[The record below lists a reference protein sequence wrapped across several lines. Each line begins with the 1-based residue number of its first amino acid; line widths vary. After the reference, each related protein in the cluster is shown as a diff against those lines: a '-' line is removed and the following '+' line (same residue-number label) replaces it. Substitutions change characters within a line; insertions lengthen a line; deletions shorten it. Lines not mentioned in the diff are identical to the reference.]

1 MAEVMQEALKY
12 YVNILNPFSP
22 MVMRK
27 VKEVV
32 AMNLP
37 LNLIC
42 PSHGV
47 IWRENPTQIVEQYLQ
62 WADAYQEDQ
71 VTIVYDTMWQST
83 RQMAQAIAEGIQEA
97 SPSTTVKLM
106 NAAIDD
112 KNDILTEM
120 FRAKIVLMGSPTIN
134 NGYSYAIAGLLEMA
148 RGLKFKKK
156 RAAAF
161 GSYGWSGEATKMI
174 TEHLQQ
180 AGFELIN
187 EGIRQPWVPDTD
199 MLQACRQWGASLV

>member
-1 MAEVMQEALKY
+1 
-12 YVNILNPFSP
+12 
-22 MVMRK
+22 
-27 VKEVV
+27 
-32 AMNLP
+32 
-37 LNLIC
+37 
-42 PSHGV
+42 
-47 IWRENPTQIVEQYLQ
+47 
-62 WADAYQEDQ
+62 
-71 VTIVYDTMWQST
+71 
-83 RQMAQAIAEGIQEA
+83 MAQAIAQGIQEA

-106 NAAIDD
+106 NASVDD

-120 FRAKIVLMGSPTIN
+120 FRAKLVLMGSPTIN

-180 AGFELIN
+180 AGFEIVN
-187 EGIRQPWVPDTD
+187 DGIRQAWVPDTD
-199 MLQACRQWGASLV
+199 MLQACREWGTSLM